1 MAYKIE
7 RNIVVPSG
15 YVQSASG
22 FVAPFRQ
29 VHLHS
34 TANPSAPL
42 DNEVAYLSRNYPNG
56 NYTHLVGES
65 GRVIQVAEVG
75 QGAFDVGGDWNAET
89 YAAIEFGERVTSQ
102 ADFEKSYRAYI
113 ELARDLA
120 KQAGIPLTLDT
131 PDVSGIKTHN
141 YASRTG
147 HGSDHVDPIA
157 FLTKWGV
164 SYAQLKHDIENGVQ
178 QNNDNSKD
186 ELKKEIEMTDGIF
199 KFEENF
205 DGYFKGD
212 HVYWSSVTGFKYLS
226 DTDHIKVLQLFN
238 PSIKIVST
246 SKGAPFSSRAA
257 QINGTNYGK
266 R

>member
-1 MAYKIE
+1 MAYTVE
-7 RNIVVPSG
+7 RNIVVPDKYAQLNSG
-15 YVQSASG
+15 Y
-22 FVAPFRQ
+22 VAPFRQ

-56 NYTHLVGES
+56 NYTHLVGEN

-75 QGAFDVGGDWNAET
+75 QGAWDVGGSWNAET

-102 ADFEKSYRAYI
+102 ADFDKSYKVYI

-131 PDVSGIKTHN
+131 SDVSGIKTHN

-157 FLTKWGV
+157 FLEKWGV
-164 SYAQLKHDIENGVQ
+164 SYAQLKHDIENGFDA
-178 QNNDNSKD
+178 QNAENSKK
-186 ELKKEIEMTDGIF
+186 EAENNLTEEIEM
-199 KFEENF
+199 
-205 DGYFKGD
+205 
-212 HVYWSSVTGFKYLS
+212 YLINCIDS
-226 DTDHIKVLQLFN
+226 KRWY
-238 PSIKIVST
+238 VST
-246 SKGAPFSSRAA
+246 GVDVRYIKTTRMLNNYGNQFGKLNLRVDRMY
-257 QINGTNYGK
+257 QKELDVEFGTNATDPK
-266 R
+266 RDISK

>member
-1 MAYKIE
+1 MGYTVE
-7 RNIVVPSG
+7 CNIVVPDK
-15 YVQSASG
+15 YVQNASG

-42 DNEVAYLSRNYPNG
+42 DNEVAYLSRNYKNG

-75 QGAFDVGGDWNAET
+75 QSAWDLGGSWNAET

-102 ADFEKSYRAYI
+102 DDFDKSYKVYI

-147 HGSDHVDPIA
+147 HGSDHTDPIA
-157 FLTKWGV
+157 FLAKWGV
-164 SYAQLKHDIENGVQ
+164 SYEQLKHDIENGFVAATTDAVKQQEEQDMFTISAPGRGIALMQGGVFLPFLNAQDPANAWAQGIKHVQ
-178 QNNDNSKD
+178 LDAKTFDAWQGNARKSTLDD
-186 ELKKEIEMTDGIF
+186 ATVKKL
-199 KFEENF
+199 
-205 DGYFKGD
+205 
-212 HVYWSSVTGFKYLS
+212 TGK
-226 DTDHIKVLQLFN
+226 
-238 PSIKIVST
+238 
-246 SKGAPFSSRAA
+246 
-257 QINGTNYGK
+257 
-266 R
+266 

>member
-1 MAYKIE
+1 MSYKVE
-7 RNIVVPSG
+7 RNIVVPDK
-15 YVQSASG
+15 YVQNASG

-42 DNEVAYLSRNYPNG
+42 DNEVSYLSRNYSNG
-56 NYTHLVGES
+56 NYTHLVGDN

-75 QGAFDVGGDWNAET
+75 QGAWDVGGDWNAET

-102 ADFEKSYRAYI
+102 ADFDKSYRAYV

-141 YASRTG
+141 YASSTG

-157 FLTKWGV
+157 FLAKWGV
-164 SYAQLKHDIENGVQ
+164 SYDQLKHDIENGFVAATTDAVEQQEEQDMITISAPGRGIALMQGGVFLPFLNAQDPANAWAQGIKHVQ
-178 QNNDNSKD
+178 LDAKTFDAWQGNARKSTLDD
-186 ELKKEIEMTDGIF
+186 DTVKKL
-199 KFEENF
+199 
-205 DGYFKGD
+205 
-212 HVYWSSVTGFKYLS
+212 TGK
-226 DTDHIKVLQLFN
+226 
-238 PSIKIVST
+238 
-246 SKGAPFSSRAA
+246 
-257 QINGTNYGK
+257 
-266 R
+266 